1 MKNNPPV
8 SISNDLYEVIPL
20 KPLRKTPGVS
30 FDIVEPELVK
40 AISAIDR
47 VVHANGAISPGAVG
61 EVTRPWYMHPYQE
74 DHLMV
79 LHGKRTVDLYS
90 LRAGRI
96 ETLVTTSEGLWKNEI
111 QIFEG
116 PHLLKWTTGVFH
128 RIESDAMT
136 GSASINLATHLP
148 GFDIRT
154 NFNIYDLDT
163 NSGNYTLLREGFLDQ
178 SPVGNAL

>member
-1 MKNNPPV
+1 MKNE
-8 SISNDLYEVIPL
+8 LYEIIPL
-20 KPLRKTPGVS
+20 KALRRTKGVS
-30 FDIVEPELVK
+30 FDIVIPELVK
-40 AISAIDR
+40 EISAIDR
-47 VVHANGAISPGAVG
+47 VVHEGGAKSPGAVG
-61 EVTRPWYMHPYQE
+61 KTERPWYMHPYQE

-79 LHGKRTVDLYS
+79 LHGKRSVELYS
-90 LRAGRI
+90 LKAPRI
-96 ETLVTTSEGLWKNEI
+96 ETLIATPDGLWKNGD

-128 RIESDAMT
+128 RIESDPST
-136 GSASINLATHLP
+136 GSASINLAKHLP